1 MIIAALEAAKMRQ
14 SSGLRQQ
21 SEEKHIKEFSRRTQ
35 RKFATEEKMRIV
47 LAGLRGEAPVAELC
61 RREGAAESP
70 CCCWSKESLEAG
82 MWRLARDTAREAY
95 SRMRPAI
102 AWRLSLASV
111 SSPRPPLPLPSP
123 IRACSGRGA
132 SSLPSWGSCRDRTH
146 PAARTALA
154 NKTAR
159 IAWAVLSRREDC
171 RAPAMI

>member
-1 MIIAALEAAKMRQ
+1 MTVAALEAAKMRQ

-82 MWRLARDTAREAY
+82 MWRLASDTARGA
-95 SRMRPAI
+95 MIFAT
-102 AWRLSLASV
+102 LSAPSLLASSTLRPIDQSI
-111 SSPRPPLPLPSP
+111 SST
-123 IRACSGRGA
+123 AW
-132 SSLPSWGSCRDRTH
+132 SL
-146 PAARTALA
+146 
-154 NKTAR
+154 KK
-159 IAWAVLSRREDC
+159 
-171 RAPAMI
+171 